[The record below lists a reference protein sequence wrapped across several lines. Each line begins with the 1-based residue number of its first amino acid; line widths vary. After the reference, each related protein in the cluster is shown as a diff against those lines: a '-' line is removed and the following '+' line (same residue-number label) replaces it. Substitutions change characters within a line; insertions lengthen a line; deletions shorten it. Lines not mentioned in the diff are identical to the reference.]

1 MNKFINIIL
10 LGLLVILISGCNVVK
25 EGFASSKANNGDE
38 FLIEKKSPLI
48 MPPDYKE
55 LPIPGSETNLKNN
68 DKNAVRDLII
78 KQTKNKI
85 DSNVLDKN
93 DQNLENS
100 ILEKIK
106 EN

>member
-1 MNKFINIIL
+1 
-10 LGLLVILISGCNVVK
+10 
-25 EGFASSKANNGDE
+25 
-38 FLIEKKSPLI
+38 

-68 DKNAVRDLII
+68 DKNVVRDLII
-78 KQTKNKI
+78 KQAKNKI

>member
-10 LGLLVILISGCNVVK
+10 SGLLVILISGCNVVK
-25 EGFASSKANNGDE
+25 EGFASSKENSGDE

-68 DKNAVRDLII
+68 DKNVVRDLI
-78 KQTKNKI
+78 KKSEKNKI
-85 DSNVLDKN
+85 DSNELGKN

-100 ILEKIK
+100 VLEKIK
-106 EN
+106 KN

>member
-1 MNKFINIIL
+1 MNKFIFIIL
-10 LGLLVILISGCNVVK
+10 LGFSAILISGCNVVK
-25 EGFASSKANNGDE
+25 EGFASSKKNSGDE
-38 FLIEKKSPLI
+38 FMIEKKSPLI
-48 MPPDYKE
+48 MPPNYKE

-68 DKNAVRDLII
+68 DKNVVRDLII

>member
-10 LGLLVILISGCNVVK
+10 SGLLVILISGCNVVK
-25 EGFASSKANNGDE
+25 EGFASSKENSGDE

-68 DKNAVRDLII
+68 DNNGVRDLII
-78 KQTKNKI
+78 KPTTNKI
-85 DSNVLDKN
+85 DSKVLDKN

-106 EN
+106 KN

>member
-10 LGLLVILISGCNVVK
+10 SGLLVILISGCNVVK
-25 EGFASSKANNGDE
+25 EGFASSKKNSGDE
-38 FLIEKKSPLI
+38 FMIEKKSPLI

-55 LPIPGSETNLKNN
+55 LPIPNNGANLKNN
-68 DKNAVRDLII
+68 DKNVVRDLII

-106 EN
+106 KN

>member
-10 LGLLVILISGCNVVK
+10 SGLLVILLSGCNVVK

-68 DKNAVRDLII
+68 DKNVVRDLI
-78 KQTKNKI
+78 KKSEKNKI
-85 DSNVLDKN
+85 DSNELGKN

-100 ILEKIK
+100 VLEKIK
-106 EN
+106 KN